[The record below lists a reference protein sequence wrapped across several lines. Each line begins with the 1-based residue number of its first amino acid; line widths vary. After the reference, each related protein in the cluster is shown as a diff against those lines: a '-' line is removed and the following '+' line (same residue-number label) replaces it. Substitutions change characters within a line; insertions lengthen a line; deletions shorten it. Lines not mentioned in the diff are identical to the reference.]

1 MIQVFIPNFLDISN
15 FLTLFTDINSLIT
28 FLSMPIV
35 LIGCYLFHLLFL
47 GISSKLCWKISERIS
62 PSKSGVIPRNIRSK
76 AANYYH
82 IRSFKVT
89 HPFHPLLG
97 KKYDLVTYRHNWG
110 ENRVYF
116 HDKNRGL
123 INYIRISQLMKYS

>member
-1 MIQVFIPNFLDISN
+1 MIQIFTLNAIYLIFLQKGWQKPSN
-15 FLTLFTDINSLIT
+15 TPQSN
-28 FLSMPIV
+28 
-35 LIGCYLFHLLFL
+35 
-47 GISSKLCWKISERIS
+47 
-62 PSKSGVIPRNIRSK
+62 
-76 AANYYH
+76 YH